1 MDTDAELL
9 ANLACVGFFFISLVQ
24 IIGILLGERAP
35 VSVRIQRFD
44 KYNIGFIRN
53 LHSKIYLFRIYFL
66 HYVDFA
72 FSLDVE
78 QRVQRS

>member
-24 IIGILLGERAP
+24 IIGERAP
-35 VSVRIQRFD
+35 VTVSVRIQRFD
-44 KYNIGFIRN
+44 KYNIGFIRIICI
-53 LHSKIYLFRIYFL
+53 LKYFFRIYFL

-78 QRVQRS
+78 QRVQRN